1 MFDWLKKRK
10 KKADGDDTL
19 SESASAREPR
29 KPIYKPLGG
38 STASMIAVICPFC
51 DSELAQ
57 LYYMRVDTFAT
68 EVCPH
73 CGGTLD
79 IH

>member
-1 MFDWLKKRK
+1 MFGFLKKK
-10 KKADGDDTL
+10 KNKADEVSSD
-19 SESASAREPR
+19 SPEQESR

>member
-1 MFDWLKKRK
+1 MFGFLKKK
-10 KKADGDDTL
+10 KNKDKADNASQDTP
-19 SESASAREPR
+19 EREAR

-51 DSELAQ
+51 DAELAQ
-57 LYYMRVDTFAT
+57 LYYMRVDTFST